1 MQRRVVNEN
10 IDLSVLADHTIR
22 FLEKEEFD
30 DIVEVKTETGFQIM
44 AGNSSIRKI
53 DKDILI
59 SIDGTPEEFSIN
71 LELSGERKM
80 EHLSIPVMLA
90 TMIGGGY
97 FVLKHLRSDEAWLKF
112 KTDFWNHMNA
122 LIANLRFSAGPST
135 GQKPRTN

>member
-1 MQRRVVNEN
+1 MQRRIVKEN
-10 IDLSVLADHTIR
+10 VDLSVLVDRTIR

-30 DIVEVKTETGFQIM
+30 DIVEVKTETGFQII

-53 DKDILI
+53 NKDILI

-112 KTDFWNHMNA
+112 KTDFWKQMNA
-122 LIANLRFSAGPST
+122 LIANLRFSARPST
-135 GQKPRTN
+135 GQKPRKN